1 VPTRDIPAVGCTRIP
16 CTPSGYDRE
25 GELLCRFNTDTGVVA
40 VAETRT
46 ALQNLDRLTVYV
58 DSKGGREQVDQSR
71 NVCGSLTRLNDALF
85 KPRLHVAC
93 AKPMTGRYA
102 YVEAWGVENRWSRLF
117 GAVLCEVM
125 IYE

>member
-1 VPTRDIPAVGCTRIP
+1 VDVT
-16 CTPSGYDRE
+16 
-25 GELLCRFNTDTGVVA
+25 VA
-40 VAETRT
+40 DAERRT
-46 ALQNLDRLTVYV
+46 ALQDYMHNLDRLTMYV
-58 DSKGGREQVDQSR
+58 DNKGGREQVAQAH

-93 AKPMTGRYA
+93 AKPMTGRYV

-125 IYE
+125 VYE

>member
-1 VPTRDIPAVGCTRIP
+1 MLSIPVLAGSC
-16 CTPSGYDRE
+16 PSGYAC
-25 GELLCRFNTDTGVVA
+25 GGKLACAILIPTHGMVV

-46 ALQNLDRLTVYV
+46 ALQDYMHNLDRLTIYV
-58 DSKGGREQVDQSR
+58 DNKGGREQVDQSQ